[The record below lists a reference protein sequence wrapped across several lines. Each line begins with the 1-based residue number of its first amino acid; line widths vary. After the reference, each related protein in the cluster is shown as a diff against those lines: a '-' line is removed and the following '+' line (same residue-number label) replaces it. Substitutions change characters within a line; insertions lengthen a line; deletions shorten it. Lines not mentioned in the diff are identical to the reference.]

1 MNNNLNQHNLR
12 MCHIVSMY
20 KKNLQITHQLKAK
33 IIIITSSVKHSCD
46 ALIVINLNILTL
58 KSLQIFFSVVV
69 SLNLKY

>member
-20 KKNLQITHQLKAK
+20 KKNKITHQLKAK